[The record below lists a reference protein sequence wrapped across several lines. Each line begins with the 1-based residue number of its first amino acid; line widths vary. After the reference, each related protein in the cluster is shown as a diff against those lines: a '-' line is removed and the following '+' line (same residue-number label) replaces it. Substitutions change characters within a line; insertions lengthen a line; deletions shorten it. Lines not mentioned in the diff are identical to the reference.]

1 MNTSDFWSSE
11 QSGVRAMTV
20 ICGIW
25 LKKSLTR
32 NICIYYRSFCIWEQI
47 VTKNLK
53 SLKKCGKPTSY
64 YFINTYSEI
73 TGSLLTF
80 FITRA
85 MICEILIGN
94 PPDSRVVLYWPA
106 SILLVNFWLSQ
117 HYSHLSLWGIMW
129 ISYILQFLYM
139 GPKLWLTLKKCE
151 VYL

>member
-47 VTKNLK
+47 VT
-53 SLKKCGKPTSY
+53 SPKKCGKTTSY
-64 YFINTYSEI
+64 YCIDTYSEI
-73 TGSLLTF
+73 TGPLLTS
-80 FITRA
+80 FIKRA
-85 MICEILIGN
+85 MICEFLIGN

-117 HYSHLSLWGIMW
+117 HYGHLKSLGELCELVTYCSFCIWG
-129 ISYILQFLYM
+129 QNC
-139 GPKLWLTLKKCE
+139 G
-151 VYL
+151 